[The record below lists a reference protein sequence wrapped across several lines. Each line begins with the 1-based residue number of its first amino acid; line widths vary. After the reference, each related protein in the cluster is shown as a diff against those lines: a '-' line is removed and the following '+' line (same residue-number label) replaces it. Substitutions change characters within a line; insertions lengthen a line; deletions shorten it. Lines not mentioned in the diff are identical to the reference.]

1 MQKFTSSGQFIT
13 KWGSNGSND
22 GQFDSLAGIATDSS
36 GNIYVVD
43 AGNSRIQKFSSSGQ
57 FLTKWGS
64 KGSDDGQF
72 KSPDAPFCYKATG

>member
-1 MQKFTSSGQFIT
+1 M
-13 KWGSNGSND
+13 
-22 GQFDSLAGIATDSS
+22 ATDSS

-72 KSPDAPFCYKATG
+72 KSPDGIAIDSSGNLYVVDAGNSRVQKFKLKRTIPYKMGQ